1 MEDMT
6 QYVHVLNFV
15 VVISFFIGVSFF
27 CGPSLMST
35 PPTFHILDNKELF
48 YSMFFRVGL
57 TNN

>member
-35 PPTFHILDNKELF
+35 PPAFHILDNKERF
-48 YSMFFRVGL
+48 YSMLISCGID
-57 TNN
+57 